1 MEEPLC
7 ILVFISP
14 DFLSLD
20 FQTSFILISDSDF
33 QIFAFWFPYFKLQP
47 SCNMWQAME
56 ERFNLCLD
64 FQICRKGV
72 PKNVTWRFGFASLL
86 SSLILMLHA
95 LSGSALQIW
104 STRSTWGYIF
114 VYFQERSQYPNN
126 LSATWNS
133 YNKDTV
139 AFCKCEIC
147 TCECPDLMK
156 QLVFQGYVIFICT
169 KCWLLV
175 DFCLKI

>member
-64 FQICRKGV
+64 FHICRKGV

-114 VYFQERSQYPNN
+114 VYYLLRLWHIHLHKVLITSWISVWKYSFASWSWLKPIWVRTRLKSILRFQFFVLRV
-126 LSATWNS
+126 
-133 YNKDTV
+133 KD
-139 AFCKCEIC
+139 F
-147 TCECPDLMK
+147 
-156 QLVFQGYVIFICT
+156 FN
-169 KCWLLV
+169 
-175 DFCLKI
+175 